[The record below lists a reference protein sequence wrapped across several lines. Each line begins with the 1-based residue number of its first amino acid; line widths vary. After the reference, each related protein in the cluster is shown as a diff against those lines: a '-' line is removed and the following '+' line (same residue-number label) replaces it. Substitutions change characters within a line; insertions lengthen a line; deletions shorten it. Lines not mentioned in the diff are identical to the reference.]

1 MAKKYPGGVEVK
13 KFPALS
19 PEGEKYG
26 ILLTP
31 TVMINEKV
39 VAAGRV
45 ISEGELDRLIKKALE
60 AK

>member
-1 MAKKYPGGVEVK
+1 MARKYPGGVKVE

-45 ISEGELDRLIKKALE
+45 ISEGELDRLIKKAIE